1 MEKEA
6 TRLPPAEDTS
16 STTDVDDKETAPP
29 SRSEDKKDVDIAMSS
44 PDEQPKTPE
53 KVSGEEKSD
62 DEYPKGMAL
71 FFIMLGLNLAVF
83 LVAIDQTI
91 IATAIPKITDRF
103 NSLDDVG
110 WYASAYMLTTGAFQL
125 LYGRLYSTFS
135 IKYVF
140 ISSISIFELGS
151 LVCGVTPSSI
161 GLIVGRAIA
170 GVGAAGLFS
179 GALIILAHVVP
190 LRKRPT
196 FMGSIGGMWGIASVA
211 GPLLGG
217 VFTDRVTW
225 RLCFYINLPLGA
237 VTIVAIMFLFH
248 DPKRE
253 AVASIGWVE
262 RLKTFDL
269 YGNVFLMPAIISL
282 FLALQWGGSKYP
294 WGNGRI
300 IALFVVFGVLIT
312 GFVAVQFWRPHNA
325 MMPPHMIARRSI
337 WAACVFS
344 FLMAGGFFTLTY
356 YIPIWFQAVKGVS
369 AVASGIRNLPLIL
382 GVVATSI
389 IVGGLVTAVGYYTPF
404 MIAST
409 ICMSIGSGLLTTL
422 MPDSAHPAWIGYQAF
437 AGLGV
442 GMGMQLPLIAVQTV
456 LPLDEVPTG
465 TAVVVFAQT
474 LGGAITIAIA
484 QSVFQNKLIEKVVQY
499 APGID
504 PAVVFMTGATS
515 IHSKIPAQ
523 ELPGVILAY
532 DKALTQ
538 VFLVAV
544 ATGALTIIGSVAME
558 WKSVKKANKKVA
570 DAEGGSGESK
580 VTVEEPVEK
589 SEKV

>member
-1 MEKEA
+1 
-6 TRLPPAEDTS
+6 
-16 STTDVDDKETAPP
+16 
-29 SRSEDKKDVDIAMSS
+29 
-44 PDEQPKTPE
+44 
-53 KVSGEEKSD
+53 
-62 DEYPKGMAL
+62 
-71 FFIMLGLNLAVF
+71 
-83 LVAIDQTI
+83 
-91 IATAIPKITDRF
+91 
-103 NSLDDVG
+103 
-110 WYASAYMLTTGAFQL
+110 MLTTGAFQL

-170 GVGAAGLFS
+170 GLGAAGLFS

-196 FMGSIGGMWGIASVA
+196 FMGAIGGMWGIASVA

-217 VFTDRVTW
+217 IFTVSFSLCLKTKLEVQGVVADGDETQDKVTW

-237 VTIVAIMFLFH
+237 ITIVAIMFLFH

-325 MMPPHMIARRSI
+325 MMPPHMIAKRSV

-344 FLMAGGFFTLTY
+344 FLMAGAFFTLTY

-442 GMGMQLPLIAVQTV
+442 GMGMQLPLVAVQTV
-456 LPLDEVPTG
+456 LPLDQVPTG

-474 LGGAITIAIA
+474 LGGAICIAIA
-484 QSVFQNKLIEKVVQY
+484 QSVFQNKLIEKVGQY
-499 APGID
+499 ASGID
-504 PAVVFMTGATS
+504 PAVVIMTGATS

-523 ELPGVILAY
+523 YLPGVILAY

-538 VFLVAV
+538 VFLVSV

-558 WKSVKKANKKVA
+558 WKSVKKGNKKVG
-570 DAEGGSGESK
+570 DAEGESGESK

-589 SEKV
+589 SGKV